1 MHFAHTGRVK
11 MIVQKSTGVGAGLAP
26 RRGSSKAL
34 SCLAQV
40 PAGEGGSSSF
50 LIRWFSL
57 AGSLYH
63 RLISVAPPASLLSA
77 HL

>member
-26 RRGSSKAL
+26 RNGSSKAL
-34 SCLAQV
+34 SFLAQV

-50 LIRWFSL
+50 LIR
-57 AGSLYH
+57 
-63 RLISVAPPASLLSA
+63 
-77 HL
+77 